1 MGRLFSALE
10 VVFILITKRCSA
22 DVKRSIRQRFHY
34 RRSVGSSLARLVFAV
49 VFYQLAL
56 VINDQ

>member
-49 VFYQLAL
+49 VLLLLFLL
-56 VINDQ
+56 TE